1 MADASVI
8 NRQIVFDDGD
18 VKLSALEGDLKK
30 FMDKVTDPNTEID
43 QQTMLSLQ
51 FQMQRFT
58 LFVQT
63 IASVQKEFSDMLK
76 GIVSKF

>member
-1 MADASVI
+1 MTDASVI
-8 NRQIVFDDGD
+8 NRQIVFDDGGE
-18 VKLSALEGDLKK
+18 KLSTLESDLKTL
-30 FMDKVTDPNTEID
+30 MDKVTDSKTEID
-43 QQTMLSLQ
+43 QQTMLALQ

>member
-1 MADASVI
+1 MTTPSEI
-8 NRQIVFDDGD
+8 SRKTIFDEGSD
-18 VKLSALEGDLKK
+18 KLTNLESDLKK
-30 FMDKVTDPNTEID
+30 LMTTVMSPDGTID
-43 QQTMLSLQ
+43 QSLMLSLQ
-51 FQMQRFT
+51 FQMQTYT